1 MPMQGLGR
9 PKLSDGEI
17 SLYFG
22 LQKGQNADLEVVA
35 LAALEWVAA
44 MRAAAL
50 ELDPGAQIRIEFVDA
65 VESSLRLNAIFDWLE
80 KQLEQIHVG
89 SGRYPRL
96 RKLAIAL
103 AIFIPV
109 TGYPTYDFYFGHKTV
124 SLRA

>member
-1 MPMQGLGR
+1 M
-9 PKLSDGEI
+9 SDGEI

-22 LQKGQNADLEVVA
+22 LQEGQKADLEVVA
-35 LAALEWVAA
+35 LAALEWVAG

-80 KQLEQIHVG
+80 KQLEQIQVG

-103 AIFIPV
+103 GRVDEFDQA
-109 TGYPTYDFYFGHKTV
+109 
-124 SLRA
+124 